1 MSVQAAERQHAE
13 ARDEKKERAD
23 KVDYKMVTFSL
34 AGKEY
39 GIDIMNVKEIASA
52 GRFTYVPNAAPFVRG
67 VYNLRGDII
76 SIIDL
81 RIMFHLPA
89 ERKSNDALESLLI
102 LRIEEHVFGII
113 VDNIDK
119 VVGVSRSNIQDPH
132 PIFGDINVK
141 YIKGIIENQGKLY
154 IILNVEKL
162 FGLQKDADG
171 ATDKPADAT
180 PAFLD
185 QADPAS
191 RVLASPGPPSQDF
204 ASRQGPAKGDVDAE
218 FISETLFT
226 FKRFGVSELNRQWFE
241 ARYAEWRSMRK
252 PGDVQLKE
260 LAEADEFLQGFY
272 SPHTGEL
279 WSEDYAMSVVSALPK
294 LQTRSVNVWNPGCGK
309 GYETYS
315 FACALKRAYPDV
327 RIKIWANDSDLL
339 AISMAPNMVF
349 NSESV
354 PETYHDLMVKGRNGW
369 TFEQSVRD
377 SIFFEFHDVLNGNP
391 VPPVDLILCRDTLS
405 FLPVHDQQ
413 KLLGDF
419 DEKVKHGGAVVLG
432 SNERLVLEGWKLS
445 GSGEVSVFVKGA

>member
-1 MSVQAAERQHAE
+1 MSVQAADRQQSE
-13 ARDEKKERAD
+13 VREEKKERAD

-89 ERKSNDALESLLI
+89 ERKNNDALESLLI
-102 LRIEEHVFGII
+102 LRIDEHVFGII

-119 VVGVSRSNIQDPH
+119 VVGVSRANIQEPH

-162 FGLQKDADG
+162 FGIQKDTAG
-171 ATDKPADAT
+171 TAVKPAEAA

-185 QADPAS
+185 QGAPLPNTAAAPAFHAPAAQS
-191 RVLASPGPPSQDF
+191 GPVQ
-204 ASRQGPAKGDVDAE
+204 GDVDAE
-218 FISETLFT
+218 FIRETLFT
-226 FKRFGVSELNRQWFE
+226 FKRFGVSGLNQRWFE
-241 ARYAEWRSMRK
+241 SRYAEWRSIRK
-252 PGDVQLKE
+252 PNDVQLKE
-260 LAEADEFLQGFY
+260 PAEADEFLQGFY

-279 WSEDYAMSVVSALPK
+279 WSPEYTKTIMDALP
-294 LQTRSVNVWNPGCGK
+294 QAQSRSINVWNPGCGK

-315 FACALKRAYPDV
+315 FACALKRAYPEA

-339 AISMAPNMVF
+339 AISMAPNMIF
-349 NSESV
+349 SAENV
-354 PETYHDLMVKGRNGW
+354 PEAYQDMMVKGRNGW
-369 TFEQSVRD
+369 TFGQAVRD
-377 SIFFEFHDVLNGNP
+377 SIFFEFHDVLNSNP
-391 VPPVDLILCRDTLS
+391 VPPVDFILCRDTVS

-419 DEKVKHGGAVVLG
+419 EEKTKQGGALILGANESLVLDGWKQSGG
-432 SNERLVLEGWKLS
+432 SNAP
-445 GSGEVSVFVKGA
+445 VFIKGD

>member
-1 MSVQAAERQHAE
+1 MSVQAADRQQPE
-13 ARDEKKERAD
+13 VREEKKERSD

-89 ERKSNDALESLLI
+89 ERKDNDALESLLI
-102 LRIEEHVFGII
+102 LRIGEHVFGII

-119 VVGVSRSNIQDPH
+119 VVGVSRANIQAPH

-141 YIKGIIENQGKLY
+141 YIQGIIENQGKLY

-171 ATDKPADAT
+171 SPVRPADAK

-185 QADPAS
+185 QTVVPSSGQVAPVPAFQAPALQS
-191 RVLASPGPPSQDF
+191 
-204 ASRQGPAKGDVDAE
+204 GPAKGDVDAE
-218 FISETLFT
+218 FIRETLFT
-226 FKRFGVSELNRQWFE
+226 FKRFGVSEVNRQWFE
-241 ARYAEWRSMRK
+241 TRYAEWRSMRK

-260 LAEADEFLQGFY
+260 LSDADGFLQGFY

-279 WSEDYAMSVVSALPK
+279 WSADYAKAVMSALPSV
-294 LQTRSVNVWNPGCGK
+294 QTRSINVWNPGCGK

-315 FACALKRAYPDV
+315 FACALRRAFPEA

-349 NSESV
+349 NEENV
-354 PETYHDLMVKGRNGW
+354 PEAYKDLMVKGRNGW
-369 TFEQSVRD
+369 TFEQAVRD

-391 VPPVDLILCRDTLS
+391 VPPVDIILCRDTLS
-405 FLPVHDQQ
+405 FLPVADQQ
-413 KLLGDF
+413 KLIGDF
-419 DEKVKHGGAVVLG
+419 EEKVKQGGAVVLG
-432 SNERLVLEGWKLS
+432 ANERLVLDGWKQS
-445 GSGEVSVFVKGA
+445 GGGNVPVFIKGA